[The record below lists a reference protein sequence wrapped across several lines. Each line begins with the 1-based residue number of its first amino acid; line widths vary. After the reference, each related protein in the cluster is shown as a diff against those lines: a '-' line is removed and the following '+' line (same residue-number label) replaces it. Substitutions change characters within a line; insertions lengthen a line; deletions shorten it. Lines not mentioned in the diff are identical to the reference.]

1 MTRTTLFALLFAAA
15 LPAAQAEDF
24 VRPARTDA
32 PRVAAKAGPGIAAVT
47 ADEVG
52 DADSFGRAKNWLG
65 LLSGNVQLSQDCS
78 GSTGACQTLAAA
90 PALTSFDFDNLESIT
105 LPGRSTHSLL
115 CHSQTPIVVYNAYN
129 SDANPQE
136 FNFRVTPYYTIQSEV
151 LVGLSDPNTGVPYN
165 GEIVLPLTGIFKAH
179 TLASGASDS
188 ESLTGTRMCIG
199 GLVSLQSLQGSYGLT
214 EAQATQFFRRPV
226 TITLGIRGN
235 ARLVE
240 EANINIGTRF
250 SGD

>member
-1 MTRTTLFALLFAAA
+1 MTRTTLFALLIAAA

-24 VRPARTDA
+24 VRTARTDA
-32 PRVAAKAGPGIAAVT
+32 PRAATKAGPGIAAVT
-47 ADEVG
+47 IDEVG
-52 DADSFGRAKNWLG
+52 DADSFGRNKIWLG
-65 LLSGNVQLSQDCS
+65 LLSGYVQLAQDC
-78 GSTGACQTLAAA
+78 TGLTDTCQTLAAA
-90 PALTSFDFDNLESIT
+90 PGFTSFDFDNLDTLT
-105 LPGRSTHSLL
+105 LPGRSSHSLF
-115 CHSQTPIVVYNAYN
+115 CHSQTPIVAYSAHN

-165 GEIVLPLTGIFKAH
+165 GEIELPLTGIFKTH

-188 ESLTGTRMCIG
+188 ETLTGTRMCIG
-199 GLVSLQSLQGSYGLT
+199 GLVSLQSLQDSWGLT
-214 EAQATQFFRRPV
+214 EAQAEQFFRRPV

-240 EANINIGTRF
+240 DANINIGTRF